1 VIEFT
6 PDSGSDGTIQLALRN
21 GELIQ
26 DSTFSFEVDV
36 MPARGE
42 SNNMAS
48 TLIPILVILLIAIL
62 AGGGFYVFQQR
73 GGNLE
78 SIMANEAVSKI
89 TDSLNIT
96 EKESGSGI
104 ECWVC
109 SGDIIVGEA
118 LACGS
123 CGARYHRPG
132 QVGGCD
138 ILSLGKC
145 LHCNADWNELVDA

>member
-1 VIEFT
+1 
-6 PDSGSDGTIQLALRN
+6 
-21 GELIQ
+21 
-26 DSTFSFEVDV
+26 

-78 SIMANEAVSKI
+78 SIMANEVAKKI

-109 SGDIIVGEA
+109 SGDIIVGD
-118 LACGS
+118 S
-123 CGARYHRPG
+123 
-132 QVGGCD
+132 
-138 ILSLGKC
+138 SLR
-145 LHCNADWNELVDA
+145 